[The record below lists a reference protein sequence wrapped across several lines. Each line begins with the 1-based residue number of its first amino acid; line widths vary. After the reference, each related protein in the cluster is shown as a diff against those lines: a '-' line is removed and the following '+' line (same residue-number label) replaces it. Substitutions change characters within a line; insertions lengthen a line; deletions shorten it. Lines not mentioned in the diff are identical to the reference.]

1 MPTLDGR
8 AELFGY
14 SCSDLA
20 GDAGSRKSQS
30 SDKIFADGVAVGSFS
45 GRQSV
50 IAASS
55 STAELFTAAAAV
67 AEHRLHIKTVLEFFG
82 FETHAK
88 IKLDSTAANG
98 LANREG
104 VGSVRSL
111 WKHVCCGLSKQFEG
125 D

>member
-20 GDAGSRKSQS
+20 GDAESRKSQS

-55 STAELFTAAAAV
+55 GTAEFFTAAAV

-82 FETHAK
+82 LETHVK
-88 IKLDSTAANG
+88 IKTRLHCG
-98 LANREG
+98 EG
-104 VGSVRSL
+104 AR
-111 WKHVCCGLSKQFEG
+111 QP
-125 D
+125 